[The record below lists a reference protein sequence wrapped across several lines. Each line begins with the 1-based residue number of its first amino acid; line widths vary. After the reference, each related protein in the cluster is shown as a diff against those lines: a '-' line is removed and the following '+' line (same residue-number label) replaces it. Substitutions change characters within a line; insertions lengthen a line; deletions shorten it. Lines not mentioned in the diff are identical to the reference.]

1 MFSRLTATHYVF
13 FLMIPR
19 PPRSTLFPYTTLFR
33 SLGNG
38 SGVVVRTIQP
48 GAKKVEVI
56 PTHEKD
62 KPRFELKR
70 IHDFGLFEGTA
81 KNAKSVYAYDLAVTY
96 DGGFTRQARDAYS
109 FLPTLGEMD
118 V

>member
-1 MFSRLTATHYVF
+1 MILTADELKSLVGGEH
-13 FLMIPR
+13 
-19 PPRSTLFPYTTLFR
+19 R
-33 SLGNG
+33 SLRLLLGMNPLGYG

-70 IHDFGLFEGTA
+70 IHDFGLFEGTT
-81 KNAKSVYAYDLAVTY
+81 KNAKAVYAYDLAVTF
-96 DGGFTRQARDAYS
+96 DGGATRQARDAYS
-109 FLPTLGEMD
+109 FLPTL
-118 V
+118 